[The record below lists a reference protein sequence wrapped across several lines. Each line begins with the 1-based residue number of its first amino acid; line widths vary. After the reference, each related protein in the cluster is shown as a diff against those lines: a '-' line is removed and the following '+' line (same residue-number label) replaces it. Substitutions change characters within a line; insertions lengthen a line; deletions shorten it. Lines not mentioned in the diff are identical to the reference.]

1 MTIPCIACKGKNPKL
16 CGREFCPIVAKAESL
31 FKTRDAL
38 DKDSFAGSSPAPF
51 VGRFGYPEVNVG
63 ILAPPEVSEDAW
75 IYDAPKHWAAT
86 NISIEEIASLRSSL
100 INSRFKANVKAAA
113 GSSQAKLLE
122 LSQEIGMASKP
133 VDVELKLKEKPVF
146 KVNTDS
152 HLAPMGPNAKLENAE
167 ITSNPKIHTKVDRAV
182 SATDLKSTDAIVSLY
197 HSGFDENFLAK
208 LLSIG
213 NLGVEGKRRLVP
225 TRWSI
230 TSVDDTIG
238 KHLIKEVKQCPLH
251 DRYTMFFDGYLGNYY
266 LILLFPEVWSYELF
280 ESYLPKASWN
290 TSSELQYS
298 TDYEPNQGRKNYA
311 ESCAGGYY
319 ANRIGILEK
328 LSQLKRQASVLAI
341 RIITGEYYLPLGVW
355 VCRQSSRKA
364 LESKPIHFDSKE
376 LMFAYAKQFIKMKFG
391 VNLKYLLEKSILLR
405 NLAQQKK
412 IWEYSKPIST

>member
-1 MTIPCIACKGKNPKL
+1 MTIPCIECKGRNPKL

-63 ILAPPEVSEDAW
+63 ILAPPELSEDAW
-75 IYDAPKHWAAT
+75 IYDSPKHWAAT

-113 GSSQAKLLE
+113 GSNQKKLLE

-133 VDVELKLKEKPVF
+133 VDVELKLKEKPIF

-152 HLAPMGPNAKLENAE
+152 HLAPMGPNAKLEKAE
-167 ITSNPKIHTKVDRAV
+167 ITSTPKIHTKVDRAV

-213 NLGVEGKRRLVP
+213 NLGVEGRRRLVP

-230 TSVDDTIG
+230 TATDDLLAKNMLKDIRTYDFTDY
-238 KHLIKEVKQCPLH
+238 LA
-251 DRYTMFFDGYLGNYY
+251 FFDGYLGNYY
-266 LILLFPEVWSYELF
+266 LILCLPEQWSYELF

-290 TSSELQYS
+290 TSEELQFT
-298 TDYEPNQGRKNYA
+298 TDYEPFAGRKDYA
-311 ESCAGGYY
+311 EACAGGYY
-319 ANRIGILEK
+319 TVRLAIAEK
-328 LSQLKRQASVLAI
+328 LAKLKKQASVIAL
-341 RIITGEYYLPLGVW
+341 RFITGEYAMPLGVW
-355 VCRQSSRKA
+355 VTREASRRA
-364 LESKPIHFDSKE
+364 LSAKPISFGSKE
-376 LMFAYAKQFIKMKFG
+376 LLLSYAKQFVKNKFG
-391 VNLKYLLEKSILLR
+391 ADISQMLKQSILLKEFGK
-405 NLAQQKK
+405 QKK
-412 IWEYSKPIST
+412 LSSFI

>member
-75 IYDAPKHWAAT
+75 IYDSPKHWAAT

-146 KVNTDS
+146 KINTDS
-152 HLAPMGPNAKLENAE
+152 HLAPMGPNAKLEKAE
-167 ITSNPKIHTKVDRAV
+167 ITSTPKIHTKVDRAV

-197 HSGFDENFLAK
+197 HSGFDENFLSK

-213 NLGVEGKRRLVP
+213 NLGIEGRRRLVP
-225 TRWSI
+225 TRFSI
-230 TSVDDTIG
+230 TAVDDLLG
-238 KHLIKEVKQCPLH
+238 KHLINEIKQKPVC
-251 DRYTMFFDGYLGNYY
+251 DSYAAYFGGILGNYY
-266 LILLFPEVWSYELF
+266 LILVFPDSWSYELF
-280 ESYLPKASWN
+280 EMYSPKVSWN
-290 TSSELQYS
+290 PSTELQYS
-298 TDYEPNQGRKNYA
+298 TDYESYYGRKEYA
-311 ESCAGGYY
+311 YSCAGGYY
-319 ANRIGILEK
+319 ANRIGVLEK

-355 VCRQSSRKA
+355 CCRESTRRA
-364 LESKPIHFDSKE
+364 LESPPVQFSSKE
-376 LMFAYAKQFIKMKFG
+376 QMLNYARTSVKTKFNINLQFLFAG
-391 VNLKYLLEKSILLR
+391 SRLLR
-405 NLAQQKK
+405 NVGKQSRLNAFL
-412 IWEYSKPIST
+412 

>member
-1 MTIPCIACKGKNPKL
+1 MTIPCIQCKGKNPKL

-38 DKDSFAGSSPAPF
+38 NKDSFAGSSPAPF

-75 IYDAPKHWAAT
+75 IYDSPKHWAAT

-152 HLAPMGPNAKLENAE
+152 HLAPMGPNAKLEKAE
-167 ITSNPKIHTKVDRAV
+167 ITSTPKIHTKVDRAV

-213 NLGVEGKRRLVP
+213 NLGIEGKRRLVP

-230 TSVDDTIG
+230 TATDDLLA
-238 KHLIKEVKQCPLH
+238 KNMLKEIRTYAFTDYLA
-251 DRYTMFFDGYLGNYY
+251 FFDGYLGNYY
-266 LILLFPEVWSYELF
+266 LILCLPEQWSYELF
-280 ESYLPKASWN
+280 ESYLPKVSWN
-290 TSSELQYS
+290 TSEELQFT
-298 TDYEPNQGRKNYA
+298 TDYEPFAGRKDYA
-311 ESCAGGYY
+311 EACAGGYY
-319 ANRIGILEK
+319 TVRLAIAEK
-328 LSQLKRQASVLAI
+328 LAKLKKQANVLAL
-341 RIITGEYYLPLGVW
+341 RFITGEYAMPLGVW
-355 VCRQSSRKA
+355 TTREASRRA
-364 LESKPIHFDSKE
+364 LAAKPISFGSKE
-376 LMFAYAKQFIKMKFG
+376 LLLSYAKQFVKNKFG
-391 VNLKYLLEKSILLR
+391 ADISPMLKQSIMLKEFGKQQR
-405 NLAQQKK
+405 LAN
-412 IWEYSKPIST
+412 YF